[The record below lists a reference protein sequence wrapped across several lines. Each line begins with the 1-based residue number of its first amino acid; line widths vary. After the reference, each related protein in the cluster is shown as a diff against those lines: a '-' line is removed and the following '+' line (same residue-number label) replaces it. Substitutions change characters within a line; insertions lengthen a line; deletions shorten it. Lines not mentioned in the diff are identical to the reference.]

1 MLKIAGIDN
10 SLSCPAVTI
19 FELDESDNLKIAKM
33 ESFIVLCEKSK
44 GTKKEILTNYDELQ
58 KSNIVT
64 LKPFTNE
71 YDRMNRK
78 NKYIAERVKEC
89 QYIAIEDY
97 SFASKGLVTK
107 IAENT
112 GILKSKL
119 YDSGCQLRTYE
130 PTSIKMFYTGN
141 GSADKNLMIA
151 EYIESGN
158 VLGIDTTLKQF
169 SINDKSNLNDIVDS
183 YAIATLLHTELLL
196 RNGLKQINSLSIKQI
211 QVFNKIHKD
220 TKTNLL
226 DTDFIHKEI

>member
-19 FELDESDNLKIAKM
+19 FELDESDNLKITKM
-33 ESFIVLCEKSK
+33 ESFIALCEKSK

-97 SFASKGLVTK
+97 SFARKGLVTK

-119 YDSGCQLRTYE
+119 YDIGCQLRTYE

-226 DTDFIHKEI
+226 DTDFIYK